1 MEVSWKAMLAGGIII
16 VLLIGVCY
24 TQREIISLK
33 KQVDKNPVKDSFEAH
48 GEKLQLNKDKKKESK
63 WAD

>member
-1 MEVSWKAMLAGGIII
+1 MEVSWKAMLAGGVVI
-16 VLLIGVCY
+16 VLLIGLCY

-33 KQVDKNPVKDSFEAH
+33 KEVNSGKKGGFDQKISTDPPVT
-48 GEKLQLNKDKKKESK
+48 KKESK